1 MQSRLCCHFHSTK
14 ALLRKNAKVYMASR
28 SRDKAE
34 AAIADL
40 EKETG
45 NKAVFLETDLSDLA
59 SVKRAA
65 ETFQR

>member
-1 MQSRLCCHFHSTK
+1 
-14 ALLRKNAKVYMASR
+14 MASR
-28 SRDKAE
+28 SRSKAE

-45 NKAVFLETDLSDLA
+45 KKAIFLEIDLADLA

>member
-1 MQSRLCCHFHSTK
+1 MSSSFQ

-28 SRDKAE
+28 SRRKAE

-45 NKAVFLETDLSDLA
+45 KAAIFLKTDLSDLA

>member
-1 MQSRLCCHFHSTK
+1 MHVT
-14 ALLRKNAKVYMASR
+14 ALMTLFTPGVVTKNAKVYMASR
-28 SRDKAE
+28 SRSKAE

-45 NKAVFLETDLSDLA
+45 KKAIFLEIDLADLA